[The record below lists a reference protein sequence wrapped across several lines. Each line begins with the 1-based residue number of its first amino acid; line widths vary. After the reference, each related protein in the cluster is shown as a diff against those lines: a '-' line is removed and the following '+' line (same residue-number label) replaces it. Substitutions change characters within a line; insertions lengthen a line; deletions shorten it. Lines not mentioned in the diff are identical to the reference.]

1 MNRPLRRIAV
11 LFGLLF
17 LLLLGNVNY
26 IQVYRAP
33 ELNDR
38 GDNRRVLLDQYAT
51 DRGPILVG
59 GEPIVRSRHTD
70 SDLGLLREY
79 LEPELYAHLTGF
91 YSFYYGSANLEQT
104 QNSVLAGTDD
114 RLFVRRVIDLVT
126 NKQPQ
131 GGSISLTIDPEAQ
144 KAAYEGLGDKQGA
157 VVALEPSTGK
167 ILAMAA
173 NPTYDPNQISTHDGE
188 KAKKAWEAL
197 VNDDTD
203 PMLNRA
209 TQRRYPPGS
218 TFKLVTAAA
227 ALSTG
232 EYEPDTVIPAP
243 AELDLPLTDRV
254 MRNHNDGLCGDSDEV
269 TLEQALAVSCN
280 TAFGQLGMD
289 LGEDALREQAEKFG
303 FGASYLPEIR
313 GATSVFP
320 AELDEPLTA
329 LSAIGQYD
337 VAATPLQMA
346 MVTAAIANGGK
357 LMAPYLVAAEQGP
370 DLRPISVTQ
379 PEVLSEAI
387 SPGVAD
393 DLTEM
398 MRTVVEE
405 GTGTPG
411 QLDGIPV
418 AGKTGTAQTTEDQPP
433 YAWFVA
439 FAPADNPRV
448 AVAVVIEKADVARD
462 DISGGRLAAPIAKDV
477 MEAVINE

>member
-17 LLLLGNVNY
+17 LLLLGNANY
-26 IQVYRAP
+26 VQVIQATDLNERA
-33 ELNDR
+33 
-38 GDNRRVLLDQYAT
+38 DNRRVLLDEYSRE
-51 DRGPILVG
+51 RGPILVG
-59 GEPIVRSRHTD
+59 GEPIVRSKETGG
-70 SDLGLLREY
+70 SLVYLREY
-79 LEPELYAHLTGF
+79 LEPERYAHLTGF
-91 YSFYYGSANLEQT
+91 YSFRYGSRNLEDT

-131 GGSISLTIDPEAQ
+131 GGSVSLTINPEAQ
-144 KAAYEGLGDKQGA
+144 NAAFTGLDGKKGA

-173 NPTYDPNQISTHDGE
+173 RPSYDPNKLSTHDGDAAQ
-188 KAKKAWEAL
+188 KSWEEL
-197 VNDDTD
+197 VNADEE

-232 EYEPDTVIPAP
+232 DYDPDTVIPAP
-243 AELDLPLTDRV
+243 EELDLPLTDRTL
-254 MRNHNDGLCGDSDEV
+254 RNHNDGLCGDSDEV
-269 TLEQALAVSCN
+269 TLEQALSVSCN

-289 LGEDALREQAEKFG
+289 IGGDVLREQAEKFG
-303 FGASYLPEIR
+303 FGADYLAEIDS
-313 GATSVFP
+313 ATSVFP
-320 AELDEPLTA
+320 PELDEPLTA
-329 LSAIGQYD
+329 LSSIGQYD

-346 MVTAAIANGGK
+346 MVTAGIANGGQV
-357 LMAPYLVAAEQGP
+357 MAPYLVAGEQGP

-379 PEVLSEAI
+379 PEVLSEAV
-387 SPGVAD
+387 SPSAAD
-393 DLTEM
+393 DLTQM

-411 QLDGIPV
+411 QLDDIPV
-418 AGKTGTAQTTEDQPP
+418 AGKTGTAQTTADQPP
-433 YAWFVA
+433 FAWFVS
-439 FAPADNPRV
+439 FAPADNPQV
-448 AVAVVIEKADVARD
+448 AVAVVIEEADVARD